1 MLLLEESAMKHI
13 PLRSCIICRQKFPKD
28 KLLAITRISSGE
40 ILVGQ
45 HISGRSVYLCSALC
59 AQRLTQRKDNLLHR
73 LLNTSVD
80 SLAIQREVENYFSS
94 LIPTE

>member
-1 MLLLEESAMKHI
+1 MLLLKKIAMKHI
-13 PLRSCIICRQKFPKD
+13 PLRSCIICWQKFPKD

-40 ILVGQ
+40 IFVGQ

-59 AQRLTQRKDNLLHR
+59 AQRLQRKDNLLQR
-73 LLNTSVD
+73 LLNTPVN